1 MIYEEVHHSNV
12 KVKTIADQIKTI
24 ADRQPLWHLYRYS
37 SRDIE
42 WKLFFWA
49 THHHVMSYG
58 EIAYELCLPLGVL
71 STWILRYEE
80 RI

>member
-1 MIYEEVHHSNV
+1 MIHQEVHHSNV
-12 KVKTIADQIKTI
+12 EVKTIAEQIKTI
-24 ADRQPLWHLYRYS
+24 ADRQPLRHLYS

-42 WKLFFWA
+42 RNLFFWA

-71 STWILRYEE
+71 STWILRYVE